1 MNNYSIIMNNY
12 QLRFARPFSLSQF
25 PLSTRIKPRKPCN
38 FRHLR
43 GFSCFRENSL
53 SHVFSYVLRVLFP
66 LIKTG
71 IFHTAATVS
80 GVFATKGKIA
90 FCVSG
95 YTDANEFPGKIKS

>member
-1 MNNYSIIMNNY
+1 MNNYSIVVNNY

-25 PLSTRIKPRKPCN
+25 PLSTRKKPRKPCD

-53 SHVFSYVLRVLFP
+53 SRVFSYVLRALFP

-71 IFHTAATVS
+71 ISPTVATVL

-90 FCVSG
+90 FCASG
-95 YTDANEFPGKIKS
+95 YRYGGRCV